1 MQALDQKARASQPPV
16 SQPSASKR
24 KAESAPQDEAEAKA
38 PKTGMPYTD
47 AAHRQLH
54 AYRPSRSVD
63 ILTDACS
70 DIVQMSERVWT
81 SETRSEQRS
90 VSDHTSLVYMGEQ
103 PV

>member
-47 AAHRQLH
+47 AAHRQL
-54 AYRPSRSVD
+54 
-63 ILTDACS
+63 LK
-70 DIVQMSERVWT
+70 
-81 SETRSEQRS
+81 
-90 VSDHTSLVYMGEQ
+90 SLQALKICGYTH
-103 PV
+103 